1 MIGIG
6 YSLPYLF
13 CLERSDDMAGTELS
27 GRLSKKEEARK
38 VGVRKRPDIPDKES
52 LIQYL
57 EANPETELPFL
68 EKVWE
73 QAVIKAEEN
82 ANTEPVMK
90 ENVEKDKNGN
100 TRVVM
105 RKSKILITDPVK
117 QYFKL
122 MGLKQ
127 NKDEALRLKFSDS
140 NMDENKKE
148 ILEAYFDDDTSQ
160 NIYVDE
166 VTSWIALFPPDER
179 EYLKKRY
186 ASYYDNY
193 EINDGADKVSLKRLL
208 SVEIELYRM
217 DIKRASG
224 KGVVVNDE
232 KRYTELFTSILESLK
247 WTKKQRSAKDD
258 IANNKF
264 TIWMDS
270 LVKEGGF
277 QPNKKH
283 YEKDEIDFLM
293 ETYVNSIR
301 EMLT

>member
-1 MIGIG
+1 MGNE
-6 YSLPYLF
+6 
-13 CLERSDDMAGTELS
+13 CS
-27 GRLSKKEEARK
+27 GRYSKKEEARK
-38 VGVRKRPDIPDKES
+38 IGVRKRPDIPDKES
-52 LIQYL
+52 LIKYL

-68 EKVWE
+68 EEVWE
-73 QAVIKAEEN
+73 EAVAKAEQN

-90 ENVEKDKNGN
+90 ENIEKDKDGN

-127 NKDEALRLKFSDS
+127 NKKKALLLKHSEPID
-140 NMDENKKE
+140 DDNKKE
-148 ILEAYFDDDTSQ
+148 ILETYFDDTEE
-160 NIYVDE
+160 NVYADE
-166 VTSWIALFPPDER
+166 ITSWIALFQPDER

-193 EINDGADKVSLKRLL
+193 EINDGADKISLKRLL
-208 SVEIELYRM
+208 SIEIELYRM
-217 DIKRASG
+217 DVKRASG
-224 KGVVVNDE
+224 KGVNVTDE
-232 KRYTELFTSILESLK
+232 KRYTELFTSVLESLK
-247 WTKKQRSAKDD
+247 WTKKQRSAREDM
-258 IANNKF
+258 AQNKF
-264 TIWMDS
+264 TIWLDN

-277 QPNKKH
+277 KPNKKH

-293 ETYVNSIR
+293 ETYIDSIR

>member
-1 MIGIG
+1 
-6 YSLPYLF
+6 
-13 CLERSDDMAGTELS
+13 MAGNEHS

-38 VGVRKRPDIPDKES
+38 IGVRKRPDIPDKKS

-57 EANPETELPFL
+57 EANPETELPFM

-90 ENVEKDKNGN
+90 ENIEKDKDGN

-117 QYFKL
+117 YYFKL

-127 NKDEALRLKFSDS
+127 NKEEALRLKYSEPIK
-140 NMDENKKE
+140 DESKKE
-148 ILEAYFDDDTSQ
+148 ILETYFDDTSE
-160 NIYVDE
+160 NIYADE
-166 VTSWIALFPPDER
+166 ITSWIALFQPDER
-179 EYLKKRY
+179 DYLKKRY

-208 SVEIELYRM
+208 SIEIELYRM
-217 DIKRASG
+217 DVKRAAG
-224 KGVVVNDE
+224 KGVAVADE
-232 KRYTELFTSILESLK
+232 KRYTELFTSVLESLK
-247 WTKKQRSAKDD
+247 WTKKQRSARDD

-264 TIWMDS
+264 TVWMDN

-283 YEKDEIDFLM
+283 YDSDEVDFLVQ
-293 ETYVNSIR
+293 TYIDSIR